1 MIRTARDAAEPGIPG
16 QSRPSR
22 LVVLDGLRILAALT
36 VMFHHYVGFGGSATG
51 SHNAWGRPIRAV
63 FPHAAQLGAYLW
75 TGVCLFFLISGFVIC
90 MSSWGKGLGAFFT
103 SRVTRLYP
111 AYWFAVLATT
121 AVLTVWPMVAQPLDH
136 YSVLANLTMFQT
148 GLGNLNSDAVYWTL
162 WFELRFYLL
171 FALVVWKG
179 VTYNRVVA
187 FCLVWTVAG
196 LLSPVVNEPLLNLV
210 VMPSASSFFI
220 AGLAY
225 YLMYRFRQ
233 NLLLWGIV
241 GVNLIVSINYAVG
254 RQRSIDWWLGHHH
267 YPVWPDALLVVLC
280 YAVMA
285 LVALGLLSR
294 IQWKWLTWAGALT
307 YPFYLV
313 HENIG
318 WTMIRLLHHRIPP
331 WPLVGLTAVTMLVFA
346 WLVHRLV
353 ERPVARLLKRGITS
367 ALDEYR
373 AHARAAKAVPAPE
386 TVPQQ
391 QAAQQERHEHQELAG
406 TARR

>member
-1 MIRTARDAAEPGIPG
+1 MIPTAQNARESAVPQQI
-16 QSRPSR
+16 RPPR

-36 VMFHHYVGFGGSATG
+36 VMFHHYVGFGGSPTAA
-51 SHNAWGRPIRAV
+51 HNAWGRPIRQV
-63 FPHAAQLGAYLW
+63 FPTAAWLGAYMW

-111 AYWFAVLATT
+111 TYWFAILATT
-121 AVLTVWPMVAQPLDH
+121 VVLTTWPMVTQPLDFF
-136 YSVLANLTMFQT
+136 SIVTNLTMFQT
-148 GLGNLNSDAVYWTL
+148 GVGVLNLDAVYWTL

-187 FCLVWTVAG
+187 FCLIWTVAG
-196 LLSPVVNEPLLNLV
+196 MVSPTTKEPLLSLV
-210 VMPSASSFFI
+210 AMPGVSSFFI

-225 YLMYRFRQ
+225 YLMYRFRP

-241 GVNLIVSINYAVG
+241 AVNLII
-254 RQRSIDWWLGHHH
+254 SIDYANEHQRESNPWLGYT
-267 YPVWPDALLVVLC
+267 YPVWPDAVLVVLC

-285 LVALGLLSR
+285 MVALGLLSR

-318 WTMIRLLHHRIPP
+318 WTMIRLLHQRIAP
-331 WPLVGLTAVTMLVFA
+331 WPLVGLTAVTMLAFA

-353 ERPVARLLKRGITS
+353 ERPLARLLKRGVTR

-373 AHARAAKAVPAPE
+373 EHTPADGAVPAPE

-391 QAAQQERHEHQELAG
+391 ETVSQQETVGA
-406 TARR
+406 ARR